1 MHTLTPRI
9 VSAGLTLIALVA
21 VVFAKEPPPQ
31 IMIWPPSGPSV
42 VRFTFGRFKDVGSIG
57 NQHSYLI
64 DTSAENLWGKKIT
77 SAVFSLYLFDKD
89 KARIGEGWISVSDL
103 GPGQTAKF
111 QTSVGASGTP
121 VALEIAPRSLPVEL
135 RPLAPPRTVSITVN
149 SVPQGATV
157 KIDGTEVGTTPKIAK
172 LTEGKHT
179 LEFQKEGFNNGTYP
193 LEIGTDDASGGSISY
208 ELGTSV
214 HDTLEMRDGSVL
226 TGDLESISA
235 TDVVIR
241 IGGKAQHFDRNQIKR
256 VLLVERDPPKP

>member
-1 MHTLTPRI
+1 MYTLTQRI
-9 VSAGLTLIALVA
+9 VFTGLTLIGLGAVAL
-21 VVFAKEPPPQ
+21 AKEPPPQ
-31 IMIWPPSGPSV
+31 IMVWPPTGPSV
-42 VRFTFGRFKDVGSIG
+42 VRFSFGRFKEVGSLG
-57 NQHSYLI
+57 NQRSYLI
-64 DTSAENLWGKKIT
+64 DTSAENLWGKKIS
-77 SAVFSLYLFDKD
+77 SAVFSLYLFDKG

-111 QTSVGASGTP
+111 QTTVGASGTP
-121 VALEIAPRSLPVEL
+121 VALEIAPRSLPLEL

-179 LEFQKEGFNNGTYP
+179 LEFQKEGFNSGTYP
-193 LEIGTDDASGGSISY
+193 LEIGTDDASGGSVSY
-208 ELGTSV
+208 ELGTSA
-214 HDTLEMRDGSVL
+214 HDTLEMRDGGVL

-235 TDVVIR
+235 TDVIVR
-241 IGGKAQHFDRNQIKR
+241 IAGKDQHFDRNQIKR